1 MDTAKPAEVG
11 FEPDRLSRVT
21 QSIRTDIERGL
32 YDGAQIAVGRSGKL
46 VLSQAVGYADRA
58 TGRPLRAD
66 DVLVAFSI
74 SKQLVVAVVL
84 SFVERG
90 LLSLAIPVAEVLP
103 QFGARGKGAITLF
116 HLLTHT
122 GGLLADVP
130 ALALEDLISLERFT
144 AFVCA
149 SAPEAPP
156 AERVIY
162 SKMAAHAVM
171 ASMLATVDPAG
182 RSFETIMIEE
192 LLRPLGMRN
201 TTLGPPPGGRYV
213 APVVPRYRR
222 PAGMF
227 TAEAVSG
234 SARLMLHPG
243 SQIPAAG
250 YTTTAEDFY
259 RFADLLRAGG
269 AREGYRLLSPLTIE
283 LATRNHTGEMPNSLM
298 DYALGMRNWL
308 PWPAYH
314 GLGFFVRGER
324 LTPGPLPNLASART
338 YGGWGSGTSCFWVD
352 PAREVCFSLITVG
365 SLEDTDHLPRTQRLG
380 DMVLAAIVDTST
392 KPSNGAGRSVP

>member
-1 MDTAKPAEVG
+1 MQTSNPAEVG
-11 FEPDRLSRVT
+11 FDPERLSRV
-21 QSIRTDIERGL
+21 SRAIRADIERGL
-32 YDGAQIAVGRSGKL
+32 YDGAQIAVGRSGRL
-46 VLSQAVGYADRA
+46 ILREAIGFADRA
-58 TGRPLRAD
+58 AGRALASD

-74 SKQLVVAVVL
+74 SKQLVAAAVL
-84 SFVERG
+84 AFIERG

-103 QFGARGKGAITLF
+103 AFGARGKGSITLF

-122 GGLLADVP
+122 GGVLAEVP
-130 ALALEDLISLERFT
+130 QLPIEDLISLERFT

-156 AERVIY
+156 GTRVIY

-171 ASMLATVDPAG
+171 ASMLAAVDPAR
-182 RSFETIMIEE
+182 RSFEAILAEE
-192 LLRPLGMRN
+192 ILRPIGMRA

-213 APVVPRYRR
+213 APVVPRYAR

-259 RFADLLRAGG
+259 RFADLLRGGG
-269 AREGYRLLSPLTIE
+269 AREGYRLLSPLTIDM
-283 LATRNHTGEMPNSLM
+283 ATRNYTGEMPSSLM
-298 DYALGMRNWL
+298 DYALGLRGWL
-308 PWPAYH
+308 PFPAYH
-314 GLGFFVRGER
+314 GLGFFLRGEKV
-324 LTPGPLPNLASART
+324 TPGPLPSLASPRT

-352 PAREVCFSLITVG
+352 PVRDVCFSLITVG
-365 SLEDTDHLPRTQRLG
+365 SLEDSDHLPRTQRLG
-380 DMVLAAIVDTST
+380 DMVLAAVVS
-392 KPSNGAGRSVP
+392 

>member
-1 MDTAKPAEVG
+1 MELTRATDVG
-11 FEPDRLSRVT
+11 LDADRLSRVP
-21 QSIRTDIERGL
+21 QSIRGDIERGI
-32 YDGAQIAVGRSGKL
+32 YDGAQIAVGRAGRL
-46 VLSQAVGYADRA
+46 VLSQAIGYADRA
-58 TGRPLRAD
+58 QGRPLRAD

-84 SFVERG
+84 SFIERG
-90 LLSLAIPVAEVLP
+90 LLHLATPIADVLP
-103 QFGARGKGAITLF
+103 TFGVRGKGSITLF

-130 ALALEDLISLERFT
+130 MLALEDLISLERFT

-156 AERVIY
+156 GQRVIY

-171 ASMLATVDPAG
+171 ASMLVAVDPAR
-182 RSFETIMIEE
+182 RSFETIMVEE
-192 LLRPLGMRN
+192 VLRPLGMRN
-201 TTLGPPPGGRYV
+201 TTLGAPPENRYV
-213 APVVPRYRR
+213 APVVPRYSR

-227 TAEAVSG
+227 TAEAVAG

-243 SQIPAAG
+243 SQIPGAG

-259 RFADLLRAGG
+259 RFADLLRGGG
-269 AREGYRLLSPLTIE
+269 AREGYRLLSPLTID

-298 DYALGMRNWL
+298 DYALGLRNWL

-314 GLGFFVRGER
+314 GLGFFVRGEKI
-324 LTPGPLPNLASART
+324 TPGPLPNLASVRT

-352 PAREVCFSLITVG
+352 PVHDVCFSLITVG

-380 DMVLAAIVDTST
+380 DMVLAAVVT
-392 KPSNGAGRSVP
+392 

>member
-1 MDTAKPAEVG
+1 MELTQAADVG
-11 FEPDRLSRVT
+11 IDPERLSRVT
-21 QSIRTDIERGL
+21 QAIRTDIERGL
-32 YDGAQIAVGRSGKL
+32 YDGAQIAVGRSGRL

-58 TGRPLRAD
+58 AGRALRAD
-66 DVLVAFSI
+66 DALVAFSI
-74 SKQLVVAVVL
+74 SKQLVAALVL

-90 LLSLAIPVAEVLP
+90 LLNLAIPVADVIP
-103 QFGARGKGAITLF
+103 AFGVRGKGSITLF

-130 ALALEDLISLERFT
+130 LLPLEDLISLERFT

-156 AERVIY
+156 GQRVIY

-171 ASMLATVDPAG
+171 ASMLVAVDPA
-182 RSFETIMIEE
+182 RRPFDAIMVEE
-192 LLRPLGMRN
+192 VLRPLDMRN
-201 TTLGPPPGGRYV
+201 TTLGPPPENRYV
-213 APVVPRYRR
+213 APVVPRYSR
-222 PAGMF
+222 PAGLF
-227 TAEAVSG
+227 TAEAVAG
-234 SARLMLHPG
+234 SAQLMLHPG

-250 YTTTAEDFY
+250 YTTTAADFY
-259 RFADLLRAGG
+259 RFADLLRGGG
-269 AREGYRLLSPLTIE
+269 AREGYRLLSPLTID
-283 LATRNHTGEMPNSLM
+283 LATRNHTGELSNSLM

-314 GLGFFVRGER
+314 GLGFFVRGEKV
-324 LTPGPLPNLASART
+324 TPGPLPNLASART

-352 PAREVCFSLITVG
+352 PLHDVCFSLITVG

-380 DMVLAAIVDTST
+380 DMVLAAVES
-392 KPSNGAGRSVP
+392 